1 MGRII
6 GYQYDNNVQDGDA
19 WIGSEDGGG
28 KTKQYTAEAV
38 ANYLNIQGKIS
49 IVGQMTYKYVVT
61 PLSGPGTFAVF
72 GGGTD
77 PVAFSAITKLTLSNT
92 DVSKQRVVEFLNL
105 LVGSD
110 ILISKQ
116 SAISTFGYYSID
128 NYAVNAT
135 DPTYYDLGVT
145 FKSGNGSME
154 AEQIYETQNFT
165 LAAEENISTLQTTI
179 DSGNTYQENENG
191 PLWTWDSAALVV
203 DGSNAPSGYEGIFSG
218 KYLRL
223 RSTDFPN
230 YTTLSNGSLVIPLP
244 GAVNTKF
251 RLSANPLIEAGE
263 EIGILSPATSGTLA
277 LTTDITASPWDTV
290 LGGIN
295 YAGGNVGIGTT
306 NPSAALNIVNFNPK
320 IVLEDSDNTGTFGHI
335 RQQAGNLQLLSNNNT
350 ANGTIQFK
358 LYNGTTTTDA
368 MYIASAGNVGIGTT
382 NPSQKLNVAGGGV
395 QFITS
400 DDNQRLFITSS
411 SSSQSIIY
419 FGDTSSFTQGRVAYE
434 NSSDSMYF
442 NTASSEKMRILAN
455 GNVGIGTT
463 NPLSPLHVASFASGP
478 IARFINTSGTGGNG
492 VTIQGGNGSGIIL
505 SLSDYSNIERLRVN
519 GDGNVGIGTT
529 NPTGKLEVDGG
540 DFIINADRLIRSK
553 NAFNYIDIYKGSD
566 ASMRFRMGHATVGRF
581 QFLNNANT
589 EVFTIDA
596 RNEKVGIGTTAP
608 GKLLEVKSSTP
619 YNSTVRLS
627 TTAHNWDI
635 QGGETG
641 YSSTAF
647 ALDYDG
653 TTFFRAIGTTDA
665 RFSGGLSVGAINA
678 TPPTGGLYVAGN
690 AGIGTTSPSA
700 KLDVRKGG
708 TTAAHGDTDL
718 IVQDSTAASS
728 TAQIQ
733 ILGGATG
740 FSNLYFSDTSA
751 FHVGGFIY
759 NHSSN
764 YLATNVNG
772 SEKMRITSTG
782 NVGIG
787 TTSPGFKTT
796 IYSTSTT
803 DSFPLV
809 VGQPNSSNEFVGI
822 GLSGFVA
829 NNGAV
834 KAGFVLDRKTT
845 YGVGDI
851 HILNNTTAD
860 NSNATLAD
868 SKLTILQN
876 GNVGIGATGPSEKLD
891 IIGNIKV
898 RGTNNLTIGS
908 TSTGGNFSLSS
919 GIRGFNFANSNGDLV
934 RIDSAGN
941 VGIGTTSPSYKLEV
955 SGDAALSIGADRY
968 LRIGSST
975 NYWWDLQS
983 VSNDF
988 TLKEAGSNT
997 RLIVK
1002 AGGNV
1007 GIGTTSPQSRLHI
1020 ADANPTL
1027 ILEDT
1032 SNPNKNKIENVD
1044 GNMRYHA
1051 DYGSDIGNSRHI
1063 FFIDNS
1069 EKLRIDTNGNVGIG
1083 TTNPNATLDIENST
1097 GVTVDINSSS
1107 GDGQLRFQDN
1117 GITKWSV
1124 GRDNTQQDFVFSSSA
1139 GLSTDPVVVL
1149 SHSTG
1154 NVGIGTTSP
1163 TSKLDV
1169 AGGDIELNDAA
1180 AGIIMRSPDGTKY
1193 RITVANGGT
1202 LTVTAV

>member
-1 MGRII
+1 
-6 GYQYDNNVQDGDA
+6 
-19 WIGSEDGGG
+19 
-28 KTKQYTAEAV
+28 
-38 ANYLNIQGKIS
+38 
-49 IVGQMTYKYVVT
+49 
-61 PLSGPGTFAVF
+61 
-72 GGGTD
+72 
-77 PVAFSAITKLTLSNT
+77 
-92 DVSKQRVVEFLNL
+92 
-105 LVGSD
+105 
-110 ILISKQ
+110 
-116 SAISTFGYYSID
+116 
-128 NYAVNAT
+128 
-135 DPTYYDLGVT
+135 
-145 FKSGNGSME
+145 
-154 AEQIYETQNFT
+154 
-165 LAAEENISTLQTTI
+165 
-179 DSGNTYQENENG
+179 
-191 PLWTWDSAALVV
+191 
-203 DGSNAPSGYEGIFSG
+203 
-218 KYLRL
+218 
-223 RSTDFPN
+223 
-230 YTTLSNGSLVIPLP
+230 
-244 GAVNTKF
+244 
-251 RLSANPLIEAGE
+251 
-263 EIGILSPATSGTLA
+263 
-277 LTTDITASPWDTV
+277 
-290 LGGIN
+290 
-295 YAGGNVGIGTT
+295 
-306 NPSAALNIVNFNPK
+306 
-320 IVLEDSDNTGTFGHI
+320 
-335 RQQAGNLQLLSNNNT
+335 
-350 ANGTIQFK
+350 
-358 LYNGTTTTDA
+358 
-368 MYIASAGNVGIGTT
+368 
-382 NPSQKLNVAGGGV
+382 
-395 QFITS
+395 
-400 DDNQRLFITSS
+400 
-411 SSSQSIIY
+411 
-419 FGDTSSFTQGRVAYE
+419 
-434 NSSDSMYF
+434 
-442 NTASSEKMRILAN
+442 
-455 GNVGIGTT
+455 
-463 NPLSPLHVASFASGP
+463 
-478 IARFINTSGTGGNG
+478 
-492 VTIQGGNGSGIIL
+492 
-505 SLSDYSNIERLRVN
+505 
-519 GDGNVGIGTT
+519 
-529 NPTGKLEVDGG
+529 
-540 DFIINADRLIRSK
+540 
-553 NAFNYIDIYKGSD
+553 
-566 ASMRFRMGHATVGRF
+566 MRFRMGHATVGRF

-772 SEKMRITSTG
+772 SEKMRITST
-782 NVGIG
+782 
-787 TTSPGFKTT
+787 
-796 IYSTSTT
+796 
-803 DSFPLV
+803 
-809 VGQPNSSNEFVGI
+809 
-822 GLSGFVA
+822 
-829 NNGAV
+829 
-834 KAGFVLDRKTT
+834 
-845 YGVGDI
+845 
-851 HILNNTTAD
+851 
-860 NSNATLAD
+860 
-868 SKLTILQN
+868 
-876 GNVGIGATGPSEKLD
+876 
-891 IIGNIKV
+891 
-898 RGTNNLTIGS
+898 
-908 TSTGGNFSLSS
+908 
-919 GIRGFNFANSNGDLV
+919 
-934 RIDSAGN
+934 GN

>member
-787 TTSPGFKTT
+787 TTSP
-796 IYSTSTT
+796 
-803 DSFPLV
+803 
-809 VGQPNSSNEFVGI
+809 
-822 GLSGFVA
+822 
-829 NNGAV
+829 
-834 KAGFVLDRKTT
+834 
-845 YGVGDI
+845 
-851 HILNNTTAD
+851 
-860 NSNATLAD
+860 
-868 SKLTILQN
+868 
-876 GNVGIGATGPSEKLD
+876 
-891 IIGNIKV
+891 
-898 RGTNNLTIGS
+898 
-908 TSTGGNFSLSS
+908 
-919 GIRGFNFANSNGDLV
+919 
-934 RIDSAGN
+934 
-941 VGIGTTSPSYKLEV
+941 SYKLEV